1 MPDYNRKWTGNNNF
15 EDRFYYV
22 SKICAW
28 LTIVTGVLVLLG
40 WIFDVDML
48 KSPRADMITIKA
60 NTAVTLI
67 LAGVSLVLVVRK
79 NPDTLACRAG
89 MFLAFVVV
97 LLGALNL
104 CEYLFTF
111 DAGIDQ
117 LLFRDPIGAVGT
129 VNPGRMAPNTA
140 VNFIFIGISIML
152 LNIKSDFLFNTGR
165 FLILIQGL
173 VTLFAMTGYLYG
185 VRQFY
190 GIQSYSKM
198 AFYTTLGFAFAFLGA
213 IFARPD
219 KGVIA
224 ELSADNPGGTL
235 LRYLAPAIIVILFV
249 LGWFRIFGEKSG
261 IYESYFGT
269 ALFTVIR
276 IVIFLVI
283 GWAIARYMNKFYE
296 LRREKEIAL
305 QLAESKYDA
314 IKETDRL
321 KTQFIAVVSHELR
334 TPITI
339 IKGSVAL
346 LSREDYG
353 ILNTKQRDF
362 AAMIE
367 ANTGRLK
374 LIVDDMVDISRIES
388 GSFTI
393 EKTPVNINALIDSC
407 INEMEQI
414 SLKNNIRL
422 TKDIGIEDL
431 ILTVDKGRMEQVMTN
446 LTSNAIKFSKPG
458 LEIRIGLKCADPVN
472 MPLKIKE
479 TLDKAR
485 NYVVFYVE
493 DHGIG
498 IEEQNINR
506 VFERFFQVEEHTV
519 RKKQGMGLGLNIVKN
534 IIEAHG
540 GAVWC
545 ESAGLGLGSTFF
557 TVLPDE

>member
-1 MPDYNRKWTGNNNF
+1 
-15 EDRFYYV
+15 
-22 SKICAW
+22 
-28 LTIVTGVLVLLG
+28 
-40 WIFDVDML
+40 
-48 KSPRADMITIKA
+48 
-60 NTAVTLI
+60 
-67 LAGVSLVLVVRK
+67 
-79 NPDTLACRAG
+79 
-89 MFLAFVVV
+89 
-97 LLGALNL
+97 
-104 CEYLFTF
+104 
-111 DAGIDQ
+111 
-117 LLFRDPIGAVGT
+117 
-129 VNPGRMAPNTA
+129 
-140 VNFIFIGISIML
+140 
-152 LNIKSDFLFNTGR
+152 
-165 FLILIQGL
+165 
-173 VTLFAMTGYLYG
+173 
-185 VRQFY
+185 
-190 GIQSYSKM
+190 
-198 AFYTTLGFAFAFLGA
+198 
-213 IFARPD
+213 
-219 KGVIA
+219 
-224 ELSADNPGGTL
+224 
-235 LRYLAPAIIVILFV
+235 
-249 LGWFRIFGEKSG
+249 
-261 IYESYFGT
+261 
-269 ALFTVIR
+269 
-276 IVIFLVI
+276 
-283 GWAIARYMNKFYE
+283 
-296 LRREKEIAL
+296 
-305 QLAESKYDA
+305 
-314 IKETDRL
+314 
-321 KTQFIAVVSHELR
+321 
-334 TPITI
+334 
-339 IKGSVAL
+339 